1 MRYIDI
7 GIPANNK
14 GKHNIGCLFWLLA
27 RMVLQMRGTVT
38 SGQIWDVMVDL
49 FFDRQPE
56 EAKQQEE
63 EAIVAPDY
71 GLPPADYGMGAL
83 AADQWLVQIGD
94 QWSAD
99 MVHPPISGVLAG
111 NWGDQG
117 KFKIFLCILFNLHVD
132 DCCLCLI
139 NFGIS
144 NAVAI
149 GTDVWDAAAAPT
161 QIPMLPSMYR
171 PLLLLVGNERDLL

>member
-27 RMVLQMRGTVT
+27 RMVLQMPGTVT
-38 SGQIWDVMVDL
+38 SGQKWDVMVDL
-49 FFDRQPE
+49 FFYRQPE

-63 EAIVAPDY
+63 EAIVARDY

-83 AADQWLVQIGD
+83 AANQWLVQIGD

-99 MVHPPISGVLAG
+99 MVHPPISGVPAG
-111 NWGDQG
+111 N
-117 KFKIFLCILFNLHVD
+117 F
-132 DCCLCLI
+132 
-139 NFGIS
+139 
-144 NAVAI
+144 AI
-149 GTDVWDAAAAPT
+149 GTDVWDAAAAPA

-171 PLLLLVGNERDLL
+171 PLLLLWCEKRNGAKAIVDATIQALLAEVAPLLILQNGSLMGICLD